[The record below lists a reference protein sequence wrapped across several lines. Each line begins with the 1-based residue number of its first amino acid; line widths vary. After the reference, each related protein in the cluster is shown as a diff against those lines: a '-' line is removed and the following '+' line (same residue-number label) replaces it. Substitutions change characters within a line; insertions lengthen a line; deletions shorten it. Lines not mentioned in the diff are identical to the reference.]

1 MPTYFNQYGLKEPDG
16 QLDTIYA
23 FACGD
28 PKLTVFQHM
37 ARNPERAA
45 NFMLSMSAV
54 GQGLTVAGSYNFGW
68 AVEEVAKSDRVLLV
82 DIGAGRGDAVK
93 AICEANPCLPV
104 ERCVVEDVAQVV
116 EEASKT
122 DDPVLCKA
130 QYVGMDYHKSQPIKG
145 MLRFRRP
152 LLSYF

>member
-1 MPTYFNQYGLKEPDG
+1 MPAYFKQYGLKEPDG

-28 PKLTVFQHM
+28 PKLTVFEHM

-54 GQGLTVAGSYNFGW
+54 GQGLTAASSYNFGW
-68 AVEEVAKSDRVLLV
+68 AVETATKSEDRVLLV

-93 AICEANPCLPV
+93 SICEANPGLPI
-104 ERCVVEDVAQVV
+104 ERCVIEDVPQVV
-116 EEASKT
+116 EEASRT
-122 DDPVLCKA
+122 DDPVLSKA
-130 QYVGMDYHKSQPIKG
+130 QYAGMDYHNEQPIKG
-145 MLRFRRP
+145 M
-152 LLSYF
+152 